1 MSRNLTKTIT
11 SLLVAATMLISFN
24 LSFASSSQTDLEKA
38 KKNMLNMGLSQECI
52 NDMLESDILQYLSAK
67 VVLKNEEYY
76 RVDSTI
82 EVNAETKKEKVA
94 SSKKV
99 KISKDE
105 AIRGAVAE
113 NQKST
118 KKYINELL
126 KSPSG
131 TDIVRAAG
139 FGSSSN
145 SSQPYVVSAY
155 LKFEIWAT
163 YLSGNTYQVSTRF
176 EWLSYPSEQNVED
189 VLAISID
196 TKATKVQNT
205 GYFVASYDE
214 YTCYSNGTQ
223 VKTSTGTQIKYSTT
237 PTKEEV
243 SGSGYTYII
252 PPKINPGTTQY
263 WYEKRALRGYMNY
276 NIFVP
281 NTKPASYGVLASY
294 AHEKAYRQWLPAY
307 FSVSFPAGISF
318 TPSQPAGF
326 ASNVTTTSL
335 YTNFYVN

>member
-1 MSRNLTKTIT
+1 
-11 SLLVAATMLISFN
+11 
-24 LSFASSSQTDLEKA
+24 LEKA
-38 KKNMLNMGLSQECI
+38 KNNMLNMGLSQECI
-52 NDMLESDILQYLSAK
+52 DDMLESDILQYLTAK
-67 VVLKNEEYY
+67 VAFKTEEYY

-82 EVNAETKKEKVA
+82 NVDPETKKEKIV
-94 SSKKV
+94 SSNKV
-99 KISKDE
+99 KIGKDE
-105 AIRGAVAE
+105 AIRGAAE
-113 NQKST
+113 ENEKS
-118 KKYINELL
+118 KQKYINKLL
-126 KSPSG
+126 ESPSG
-131 TDIVRAAG
+131 EGIVRAAG
-139 FGSSSN
+139 FGNSYN

-176 EWLSYPSEQNVED
+176 EWLSYPSEQYVED
-189 VLAISID
+189 LLALSID
-196 TKATKVQNT
+196 TKATKIQNT

-223 VKTSTGTQIKYSTT
+223 VKTSTGKQIKYSTT
-237 PTKEEV
+237 PTKSEV
-243 SGSGYTYII
+243 TGSGYTYTI
-252 PPKINPGTTQY
+252 PPKINPGSSQY

-281 NTKPASYGVLASY
+281 STAPASYGVLASY
-294 AHEKAYRQWLPAY
+294 GHEKVNMTWMPAY

-318 TPSQPAGF
+318 TPSQPSGF